1 MRVHKEPYG
10 IPGISIVA
18 GGTYCDHVVIDHD
31 SATPLYLQL
40 AELLRTQI
48 LSGHLAGRLPSLK
61 SLSQEHQVSHITA
74 EKALAVLKDEGL
86 VQAVI
91 GKGYYTRSSYRHIPA
106 TQPAATSSVREGTPI
121 P

>member
-1 MRVHKEPYG
+1 MWLHKEPYG
-10 IPGISIVA
+10 SPGNSITA

-40 AELLRTQI
+40 ATMLRNQI
-48 LSGHLAGRLPSLK
+48 ESGKISGRLPSLK

-74 EKALAVLKDEGL
+74 EKALTVLKEEGL

-91 GKGYYTRSSYRHIPA
+91 GKGYYTRSS
-106 TQPAATSSVREGTPI
+106 
-121 P
+121 